1 MVQRMLTIIVDVN
14 FLENNRDRYIIVN
27 YVRVFEFL
35 YSNSAFTLTNKE
47 IF

>member
-14 FLENNRDRYIIVN
+14 FLESNRDRYIIVN

-35 YSNSAFTLTNKE
+35 YSNFTFTLTNKE